1 MSGAQLRRSLVD
13 LRWTVVWYSGG
24 IVVYALIIA
33 AFWPAMQKNAN
44 VFQQYLEQFP
54 EAFMKAFGIDEM
66 MTFAGFLGGEM
77 VNFMWPLVIT
87 IFLVMAASAAVA
99 GEIDRGTVELW
110 LSAPVAR
117 WKLLAGKLLAI
128 LVGSA
133 VIVGATVGS
142 LSLSALVANET
153 LSVSGL
159 AWTGAVLLAF
169 CVAVGG
175 YSALLSSLLSSRG
188 MAAGAAAGITL
199 ASYLAGVIGLLS
211 KDVEWLKYVAITS
224 AFHPQQALIDKP
236 AANEILILFAI
247 GIVSAV
253 ASLVVF
259 QRRDAAP

>member
-13 LRWTVVWYSGG
+13 LRWTVAWYSGG
-24 IVVYALIIA
+24 VVVYALIIA

-99 GEIDRGTVELW
+99 GEIDRGTVEMW

-117 WKLLAGKLLAI
+117 WKLLAAKLAAL
-128 LVGSA
+128 LVGSV
-133 VIVGATVGS
+133 VIVAATVLS
-142 LSLSALVANET
+142 LPLSALLAKET
-153 LSVSGL
+153 LSASGL
-159 AWTGAVLLAF
+159 AWCAAVLVSF

-175 YSALLSSLLSSRG
+175 YSALLSSLVSSRG
-188 MAAGAAAGITL
+188 LAAGAAAGITL
-199 ASYLAGVIGLLS
+199 VSYLAGAIGLLS
-211 KDVEWLKYVAITS
+211 ADVEWLKYVAITT
-224 AFHPQQALIDKP
+224 AFHPQQALVDSP
-236 AANEILILFAI
+236 AAAEILVLLAI
-247 GIVSAV
+247 GLVSA
-253 ASLVVF
+253 AAALVVF